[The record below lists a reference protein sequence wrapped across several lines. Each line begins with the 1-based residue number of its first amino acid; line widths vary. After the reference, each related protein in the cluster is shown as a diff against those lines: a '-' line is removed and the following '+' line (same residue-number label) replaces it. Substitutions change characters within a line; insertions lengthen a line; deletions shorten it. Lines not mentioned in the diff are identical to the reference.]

1 MRKIILILI
10 LIVFTQNAFALSEKR
25 RQYERQTCY
34 IASINDGESKS
45 FAKAYCNCVAKE
57 FDGKY
62 TDKQLDAII
71 NKGYDYM
78 INEIK
83 PLGKKCFDK
92 VSLK

>member
-10 LIVFTQNAFALSEKR
+10 LIVFTQNGFALSEKR

-34 IASINDGESKS
+34 TASVNEGESKS

-62 TDKQLDAII
+62 TDKQLDALVD
-71 NKGYDYM
+71 KGYDYM
-78 INEIK
+78 MNEIM
-83 PLGKKCFDK
+83 PLAKKCFDK
-92 VSLK
+92 VT

>member
-10 LIVFTQNAFALSEKR
+10 LIVFAGNAFALSDKR

-34 IASINDGESKS
+34 TASVNDGESKS

-62 TDKQLDAII
+62 TDKQLDALVD
-71 NKGYDYM
+71 KGYNYM
-78 INEIK
+78 MNEIM
-83 PLGKKCFDK
+83 PLAKKCFDK
-92 VSLK
+92 VT

>member
-34 IASINDGESKS
+34 TASVNEGESKS

-62 TDKQLDAII
+62 TVKQLDALVD
-71 NKGYDYM
+71 KGYDYM
-78 INEIK
+78 MNEIM
-83 PLGKKCFDK
+83 PLAKKCFDK
-92 VSLK
+92 VT